1 MNPLQHRGL
10 FSFELIGLFNVVE
23 QQHIKVLSSQETLSL
38 YFADAPLYSD
48 TLTYEKRGY
57 LDSRLMFTNGE
68 VEFSSNNITNL
79 KTSSITGVGGVGGG
93 GGLNGSISD

>member
-23 QQHIKVLSSQETLSL
+23 QQNIKVLSSQETLSL

-48 TLTYEKRGY
+48 TFTYEKRGY

-79 KTSSITGVGGVGGG
+79 KTSSITGGGG
-93 GGLNGSISD
+93 GGPNGSISD